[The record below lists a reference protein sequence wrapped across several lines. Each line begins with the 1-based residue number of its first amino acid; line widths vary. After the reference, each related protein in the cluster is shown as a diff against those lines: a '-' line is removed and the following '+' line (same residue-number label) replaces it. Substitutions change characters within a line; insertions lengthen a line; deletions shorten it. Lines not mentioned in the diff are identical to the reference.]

1 VLDQEE
7 SGVTDARIISVANAP
22 DIPGLLFR
30 HFRGDEDFPQ
40 MAAVAGAS
48 ETFDE
53 EEYIHTAESV
63 SRNYDC
69 NYTFDRHQDV
79 IMAEIA
85 GQLVAYA
92 RCGWESELGDNT
104 RIYYSLG
111 FMLPEWRRRGI
122 GRALLVWLE
131 ARLRRIATSH
141 PAQPKKLIQVVHAD
155 RQHAKAALFAAFG
168 YVPVRLGQTML
179 RPTLDDVPNHPLPH
193 GLELRPVRPEH
204 YRALWDAANE
214 AMRDHWG
221 MEELDDRDYQNWLND
236 PFVFQPQNWQ
246 VAWDI
251 ANNQIAGQ
259 VRTFI
264 LLEENEKY
272 GRRRGYTEF
281 ITVRKPWR
289 RQGLAR
295 ALISRSLQLQRAKG
309 MTESALGAD
318 SENIAGAIRIYVEMG
333 FRVTKTYTT
342 MRKPL

>member
-1 VLDQEE
+1 
-7 SGVTDARIISVANAP
+7 VTDARIISVANAP

-40 MAAVAGAS
+40 MVVVGGAS
-48 ETFDE
+48 ETFDG

-69 NYTFDRHQDV
+69 NYTFDRYQDV
-79 IMAEIA
+79 VMAEIA

-122 GRALLVWLE
+122 GRALLLWLE
-131 ARLRRIATSH
+131 ARLRLIAADH
-141 PAQPKKLIQVVHAD
+141 PAAPKKLFNAFHTD
-155 RQHAKAALFAAFG
+155 RQHGKAALFTAFG
-168 YVPVRLGQTML
+168 YESVRLGQTMV
-179 RPTLDDVPNHPLPH
+179 RPTLDDLREHPLPS
-193 GLELRPVRPEH
+193 GLELRPVRPDH
-204 YRALWDAANE
+204 YRELWDAANE

-221 MEELDDRDYQNWLND
+221 MEELDDRDYQNWLDD

-246 VAWDI
+246 VAWDV
-251 ANNQIAGQ
+251 ASNQVAGQ

-264 LLEENEKY
+264 LDEENEKY
-272 GRRRGYTEF
+272 GRKRGYTEF
-281 ITVRKPWR
+281 ISVRRPWR
-289 RQGLAR
+289 RRGLAR
-295 ALISRSLQLQRAKG
+295 ALISRSLQLQKTKG

-318 SENIAGAIRIYVEMG
+318 SENLTGAISIYEDMG
-333 FRVTKTYTT
+333 FRVVKTYTT
-342 MRKPL
+342 MRKPLL